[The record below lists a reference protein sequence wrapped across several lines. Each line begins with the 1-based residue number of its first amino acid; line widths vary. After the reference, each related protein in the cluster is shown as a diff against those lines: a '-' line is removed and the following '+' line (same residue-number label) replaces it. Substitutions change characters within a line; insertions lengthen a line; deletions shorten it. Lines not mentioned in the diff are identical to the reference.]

1 MGDALVDREFEHL
14 GIHQNHPDMLWAAF
28 IEQADQHAVDPY
40 GFTRAGGAC
49 NQQVG
54 HLAEVSDHGRAGNI
68 MTKGECQIGFGL
80 VEGLRGQHFPEVN
93 RLSVGIRY
101 LYANHA
107 LPRYDFHHSHGN
119 HRQGACEVLGQIR
132 DTGNLDPCRG
142 LDFKTCYHGPG
153 IDRGHLSGHAK
164 VL

>member
-14 GIHQNHPDMLWAAF
+14 GIHQNHPDMFWAAF

-68 MTKGECQIGFGL
+68 MTKGQCQIGFGL
-80 VEGLRGQHFPEVN
+80 VEGLRSQHFPEVD

-101 LYANHA
+101 LYADHA
-107 LPRYDFHHSHGN
+107 LPRYDLHHPHGN
-119 HRQGACEVLGQIR
+119 HRQ
-132 DTGNLDPCRG
+132 
-142 LDFKTCYHGPG
+142 
-153 IDRGHLSGHAK
+153 
-164 VL
+164 